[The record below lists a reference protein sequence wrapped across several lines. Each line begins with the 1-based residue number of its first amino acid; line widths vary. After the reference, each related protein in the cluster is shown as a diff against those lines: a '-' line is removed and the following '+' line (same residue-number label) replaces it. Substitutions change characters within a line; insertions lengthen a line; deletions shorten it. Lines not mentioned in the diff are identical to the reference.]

1 MRPSGQATL
10 KQVADLAG
18 VSLST
23 ASVVFS
29 GARPVTD
36 ATREKVLAAA
46 AELGWS
52 GPNPLA
58 RSLRQGRTGVVGVVL
73 SERLL
78 YAFRDPYSAAVLDG
92 LAAALD
98 ASASSMLL
106 LPRPPAAEGGLEHDE
121 STVARMSGAALDGV
135 VLAGCGLVDDP
146 VIAHLHA
153 RGVPMVGLG
162 GAPDERLPRVLVD
175 DRTATAELARHLRDQ
190 RHERVAVIAFPLQ
203 LDGAV
208 GPVSDERLLGARVTE
223 ARERALGV
231 RDVLGPVPVVEVDAN
246 SHAAGEQAARELLD
260 VDPTLRP
267 TALVA
272 ESDVLAAGVLA
283 AASSIGLQV
292 PRDLSVTGFDGVSI
306 PWAPELTTV
315 EQPGA
320 EKGRVAGEMINRL
333 LAGEPVEDVSMA
345 ATLRVG
351 ATTGPAPRG

>member
-29 GARPVTD
+29 GARPVTE

-46 AELGWS
+46 LELGWS

-92 LAAALD
+92 LADALD

-106 LPRPPAAEGGLEHDE
+106 LPRPPAGALEHDA

-135 VLAGCGLVDDP
+135 VLAGCGLADDP
-146 VIAHLHA
+146 VVAHLHA

-162 GAPDERLPRVLVD
+162 GVPDERLAQVLVD
-175 DRTATAELARHLRDQ
+175 DRAATAGLARHLRDLG
-190 RHERVAVIAFPLQ
+190 HERVAVIAFPLE
-203 LDGAV
+203 LDGVCGVV
-208 GPVSDERLLGARVTE
+208 GDERLLGARVTE

-231 RDVLGPVPVVEVDAN
+231 RDVLGPVPVLEVSAN
-246 SHAAGEQAARELLD
+246 SHPAGEQAARELLD
-260 VDPTLRP
+260 ADPAARP
-267 TALVA
+267 TAVVA
-272 ESDVLAAGVLA
+272 ESDVLATGVLA
-283 AASSIGLQV
+283 AASSLGLEV
-292 PRDLSVTGFDGVSI
+292 PRDLSVTGFDGVSM

-320 EKGRVAGEMINRL
+320 EKGRLAGEMINRL
-333 LAGEPVEDVSMA
+333 LAGESVGDVTMT

-351 ATTGPAPRG
+351 ATTGPVPGG

>member
-1 MRPSGQATL
+1 MRPAGQATL

-29 GARPVTD
+29 GARPVTES
-36 ATREKVLAAA
+36 TRDRVLAAA
-46 AELGWS
+46 TELGWS

-58 RSLRQGRTGVVGVVL
+58 SSLRRGRSGVVGVVL

-78 YAFRDPYSAAVLDG
+78 YSFRDPYSAAVLDG
-92 LAAALD
+92 LADALD

-106 LPRPPAAEGGLEHDE
+106 LPRPPASLLGLEHDQT
-121 STVARMSGAALDGV
+121 TVARMSGAALDGV
-135 VLAGCGLVDDP
+135 VIAGCGLADDP
-146 VIAHLHA
+146 VVTHLHA

-175 DRTATAELARHLRDQ
+175 DRAATAGLARHLRDLG
-190 RHERVAVIAFPLQ
+190 HERVAVIAFPLQ
-203 LDGAV
+203 LDGAQ
-208 GPVSDERLLGARVTE
+208 GLVSAERLHGARVTE

-231 RDVLGPVPVVEVDAN
+231 FDVLGPVPVVEVVAN
-246 SHAAGEQAARELLD
+246 SQTAGEQAARRLLD
-260 VDPTLRP
+260 VDPARRP

-283 AASSIGLQV
+283 AAASLGLDV
-292 PRDLSVTGFDGVSI
+292 PGDLSVTGFDGVTI

-315 EQPGA
+315 VQPGA

-333 LAGEPVEDVSMA
+333 LEGEQVDDVAMP
-345 ATLRVG
+345 ATLRLG
-351 ATTGPAPRG
+351 ATTGPATRG

>member
-29 GARPVTD
+29 GARPVTET
-36 ATREKVLAAA
+36 TRDKVLAAA
-46 AELGWS
+46 VELGWS

-92 LAAALD
+92 LADALD

-106 LPRPPAAEGGLEHDE
+106 LPRPPAGALEHDAAA
-121 STVARMSGAALDGV
+121 VGRLSGAALDGV
-135 VLAGCGLVDDP
+135 VLAGCGLADDP

-162 GAPDERLPRVLVD
+162 GAPDERLARVLVD
-175 DRTATAELARHLRDQ
+175 DRSATAGLARHLRDLG
-190 RHERVAVIAFPLQ
+190 HERVAVIAFPLE
-203 LDGAV
+203 LDGVCGAV
-208 GPVSDERLLGARVTE
+208 HDDRLLGARVTE

-231 RDVLGPVPVVEVDAN
+231 RDLLGPVPVLEVDAN

-260 VDPTLRP
+260 VDPAVRP

-283 AASSIGLQV
+283 AASSLGLEV
-292 PRDLSVTGFDGVSI
+292 PGDLSVTGFDGVSI

-320 EKGRVAGEMINRL
+320 EKGRLAGQMINRL
-333 LAGEPVEDVSMA
+333 LAGEPVDDVTMT
-345 ATLRVG
+345 ATLRIG
-351 ATTGPAPRG
+351 ATTGPAPR